1 MKKGL
6 IFAFIVVAVTVII
19 SCFGVGLNMESAFAG
34 NVLSE
39 NESSRNNGRGMA
51 VYEQAMRGFST
62 KTVDN
67 GGTETVIHNEEFSGV
82 FIDKQGFCPWLFEIK
97 GGQNAV
103 GNCYEYI

>member
-51 VYEQAMRGFST
+51 VYEQAI
-62 KTVDN
+62 
-67 GGTETVIHNEEFSGV
+67 ETTPQTLRVQAVRQAN
-82 FIDKQGFCPWLFEIK
+82 FEI
-97 GGQNAV
+97 GLGQRRAKNLSAV
-103 GNCYEYI
+103 V